1 MSKTIFSQEILKEK
15 CGTQCINC
23 KKEEDIQYHHIVP
36 LALGG
41 QDILSNIVP
50 LCSECHS
57 LIHFGNKNHWNN
69 HSEATKRGI
78 QKAKMEG
85 KQIGLLKGTKLTT
98 KKSLKAKEIIKKYSK
113 NFNGTLENDDVMKIA
128 EISRNTFYKYQK
140 ELRGELYGEH
150 NSNSNN

>member
-1 MSKTIFSQEILKEK
+1 M
-15 CGTQCINC
+15 NC
-23 KKEEDIQYHHIVP
+23 KKEKNIQYHHIVP

-69 HSEATKRGI
+69 HSEATKKGI

-85 KQIGLLKGTKLTT
+85 KRIGTPKGAKLTT
-98 KKSLKAKEIIKKYSK
+98 KKSIAAKEIIKKYSHD
-113 NFNGTLENDDVMKIA
+113 FNGSLEDADVIKLA
-128 EISRNTFYKYQK
+128 GISRNSYYKYKK

-150 NSNSNN
+150 NSDSYN